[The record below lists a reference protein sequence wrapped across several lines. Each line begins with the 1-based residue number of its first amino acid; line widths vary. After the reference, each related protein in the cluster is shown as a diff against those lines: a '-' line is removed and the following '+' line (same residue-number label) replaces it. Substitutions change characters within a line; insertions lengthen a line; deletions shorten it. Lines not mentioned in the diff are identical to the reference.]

1 MGSSLKGQW
10 GVDDPADAGSDEQRR
25 NFQALFQKE
34 LGAINGHLQYTAAHA
49 ETARHDPMAKRRD
62 ALVSAF
68 QAALAQID
76 PKNSNKAQAAIDRVL
91 DDARVLAADADRF
104 HDETEEAY
112 DDWQDAK
119 PDHDEVVTKIEALE
133 AWEDKDAAAL
143 RTDATAVATAEKDR
157 RWVDACKAAEALE
170 TKVEPVHE
178 NYLKQKEAKEEYD
191 PALAE
196 LQPDLDAAMVTRYKK
211 LAPMQA
217 ELTTQKEAME
227 TAATGKD
234 YVKALQLQ
242 GELKTKVETLN
253 DDKETL
259 DDQKKA
265 YEDKLAEVEPRIADV
280 SATSFRKLEPMQND
294 LRTVQDQ
301 MKASADAEDYE
312 QAATQAA
319 DLGTKADAIETAR
332 KELDEAKA
340 TYEKTLEPL
349 TPRVAKAA
357 EATDEKLKA
366 AQNEVAAKKLEV
378 DGSAEAEEYERAVQL
393 CGELAKKLDDFEK
406 GILPD
411 GVKVVVPIEKSF
423 KLASPLK
430 AKGAYCT
437 FSAEMSIKLKGSL
450 ELPSDK
456 KMASSADVAPL
467 GYSDGLVMRLGETW
481 YSKEGAQIC
490 GVQTTIVESKIV
502 GEAKVK
508 DGLEVSIAGS
518 VKFANNEELKLKF
531 VVVKVDEKDGVSGPG
546 AELSHVFKSINGKI
560 ELDGVTF
567 SGAIQLQIAGKAQPD
582 YEAIGKVIGEKV
594 LERGAQMLASITA
607 AEAVVIAG
615 AVGISVAVM
624 YTAFSGMARGSEIRG
639 LYPLS
644 EKITNQMVDAYIGGF
659 QGAGSPGGNAGTGH
673 ALGATAFN
681 NLKKRV
687 AEKVPDVTDAEIRD
701 NANVASKRQ
710 FIWGEVNPKAKQ
722 AVWQAFAESNRG
734 DKSMLRS
741 GHVNL
746 FGRMPGENDR
756 NYTQYL
762 DEAATAE

>member
-1 MGSSLKGQW
+1 MGSGLKGLW
-10 GVDDPADAGSDEQRR
+10 GVDTPADAGSDEQRR

-49 ETARHDPMAKRRD
+49 EAAKHAPYARRRD
-62 ALVSAF
+62 TLVGAF
-68 QAALAQID
+68 QAALGQID
-76 PKNSNKAQAAIDRVL
+76 PKNANRAQGAIDKVL
-91 DDARVLAADADRF
+91 DDARILAADTDHF
-104 HDETEEAY
+104 HDDVEEAY
-112 DDWQDAK
+112 EDWQDAK

-143 RTDATAVATAEKDR
+143 RSDATAVATAEKDR
-157 RWVDACKAAEALE
+157 RWTDACKAAEALE

-178 NYLKQKEAKEEYD
+178 NYLEQKAAKEEYD

-196 LQPDLDAAMVTRYKK
+196 LKPGIDEAMVTRYRK
-211 LAPMQA
+211 LEPMQRD
-217 ELTTQKEAME
+217 LTAKKEAME
-227 TAATGKD
+227 AAATEKD

-242 GELKTKVETLN
+242 GELETQVETVR
-253 DDKETL
+253 DDMETL
-259 DDQKKA
+259 DDQKQA

-280 SATSFRKLEPMQND
+280 SASSFRKLEPMQND
-294 LRTVQDQ
+294 LRTVQDR
-301 MKASADAEDYE
+301 MKASADAEDFE
-312 QAATQAA
+312 SAATQAA
-319 DLGTKADAIETAR
+319 DLAAKADAIEAER
-332 KELDEAKA
+332 KTLEEAKA
-340 TYEKTLEPL
+340 SFEKALEPL

-357 EATDEKLKA
+357 EATDENFKA
-366 AQNEVAAKKLEV
+366 AQAEIAAKKLEV
-378 DGSAEAEEYERAVQL
+378 DGSAEAEDYARAVQL
-393 CGELAKKLDDFEK
+393 CGELATKLDDFEK

-437 FSAEMSIKLKGSL
+437 FSGELSIKLKGSL

-456 KMASSADVAPL
+456 KMASSTDIAPL
-467 GYSDGLVMRLGETW
+467 GYSDGLVLRMGETW
-481 YSKEGAQIC
+481 YSKDGARIC
-490 GVQTTIVESKIV
+490 GLQTTIVESKIV

-508 DGLEVSIAGS
+508 DGLEVSVAGS

-531 VVVKVDEKDGVSGPG
+531 VVVKVDEKEGVSGPG

-560 ELDGVTF
+560 ELEGATF
-567 SGAIQLQIAGKAQPD
+567 SGAIQLQVAGKAQPD
-582 YEAIGKVIGEKV
+582 YEAIGKAIGEKL
-594 LERGAQMLASITA
+594 LERGAQVLASITA

-644 EKITNQMVDAYIGGF
+644 EKISNQMVDAYIAGF
-659 QGAGSPGGNAGTGH
+659 QGGGSPGGNAGTGH
-673 ALGATAFN
+673 TMGVTAFN

-687 AEKVPDVTDAEIRD
+687 AEKVPDVTDAEIREH
-701 NANVASKRQ
+701 ANVAAKRQ
-710 FIWGEVNPKAKQ
+710 AIWGEVNPKAKQ

-734 DKSMLRS
+734 DKSMLRN

-762 DEAATAE
+762 EEAETAQ